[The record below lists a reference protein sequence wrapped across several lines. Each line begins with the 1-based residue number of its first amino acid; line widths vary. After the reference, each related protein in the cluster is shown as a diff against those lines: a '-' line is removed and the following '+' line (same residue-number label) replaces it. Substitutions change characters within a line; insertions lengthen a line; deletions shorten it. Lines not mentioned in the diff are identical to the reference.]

1 MKNKNGT
8 SKVNNNKK
16 FNNYA
21 DILINRINTILTDS
35 LNKSTRIDSG
45 IVNMVN
51 QDGTVDIYFPPD
63 KAKIFTNISNQ
74 TSYDLNE
81 GDSVEILVKNGQYS
95 NCWVIAKHGIKG
107 NPKSDFITALNDL
120 NKLNGVVTK
129 LRGEL
134 NNTVEELNI
143 IKNELNNVTSELNN
157 VTEEL
162 NTMRNKLN
170 NTVEELS
177 VVKGE
182 LNMKA
187 NINSP
192 IFTGTPKAP
201 TVSSDVSDDTIATTE
216 FVINAINNI

>member
-1 MKNKNGT
+1 MKNKNGI

-63 KAKIFTNISNQ
+63 KTKIFTNISNQ

-81 GDSVEILVKNGQYS
+81 GDSVEILIKNGQYS

-129 LRGEL
+129 LREEL
-134 NNTVEELNI
+134 NNTVEELDT
-143 IKNELNNVTSELNN
+143 IKSELNN

-162 NTMRNKLN
+162 DAMRDTLN
-170 NTVEELS
+170 NTIEELNT
-177 VVKGE
+177 VKGE